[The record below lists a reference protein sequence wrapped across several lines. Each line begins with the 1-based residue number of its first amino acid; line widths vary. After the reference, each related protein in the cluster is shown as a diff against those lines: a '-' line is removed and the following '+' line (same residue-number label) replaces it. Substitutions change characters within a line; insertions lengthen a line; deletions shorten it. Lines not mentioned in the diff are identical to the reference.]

1 MSKKFEM
8 FSPNVASEEFV
19 QKSIFLEY
27 LESDERR
34 MCVIKLVSTCLKG
47 VFTSNQSCAWFAL
60 GGISY
65 SKHCHSAW
73 YSLLELS
80 SSCKEAS
87 LLALLS
93 FPNNFLFYS
102 FLFFFPCL
110 IWHCLAEGLADIFCG
125 QCGLCQFLCH
135 VWQSEFL
142 WKFLWQIIL
151 LACHKKSVTCNSNY
165 WTGLALLEILATS
178 LLVNSM
184 LTAMLSNESILYS
197 TVTETQSQC
206 HILAVNSI
214 VGWGKSAFLMSVYFF
229 LRGVGDLIVSKRGK
243 YVIYAAFHGT
253 VVKETAF
260 FCAHHGTVGL

>member
-34 MCVIKLVSTCLKG
+34 MCVLKLVSTCLKG

-151 LACHKKSVTCNSNY
+151 LACHKKKRNMQFKLLDRFSFTRNLGYFLVGQLHANSNVIK
-165 WTGLALLEILATS
+165 WIN
-178 LLVNSM
+178 LVFNSDW
-184 LTAMLSNESILYS
+184 N
-197 TVTETQSQC
+197 TVSVSYFGCEF
-206 HILAVNSI
+206 NSR
-214 VGWGKSAFLMSVYFF
+214 VG
-229 LRGVGDLIVSKRGK
+229 
-243 YVIYAAFHGT
+243 
-253 VVKETAF
+253 
-260 FCAHHGTVGL
+260 